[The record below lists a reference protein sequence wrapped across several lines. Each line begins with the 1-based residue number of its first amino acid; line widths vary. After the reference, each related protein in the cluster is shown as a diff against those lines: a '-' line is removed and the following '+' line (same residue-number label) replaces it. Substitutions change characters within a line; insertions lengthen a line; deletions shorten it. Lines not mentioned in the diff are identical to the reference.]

1 MFKIAVIPIDNR
13 PICYDLIQDVLSIDK
28 NIELFMPDISYLGG
42 LTTKS
47 DTDKIFEFI
56 ENLKNIDY
64 LIVSLDTIAYGG
76 LVASRRCNDTF
87 EEIKE
92 RIEKFKDLVSEK
104 AKKILAFSSVMRISN
119 NNINEEEKEYW
130 AQWGKRIFDW
140 SYYFHKTEAEKSYNC
155 VHNAIPSN
163 ILNDYLE
170 TRRRNFD
177 INKLY
182 LSWAR
187 EGFFDTLIFSK
198 DDCAEFGLNVK
209 EANELAEIIQKEEI
223 ENAKIK
229 TGADEIPLSL
239 ITRALSYDANIKIKP
254 LFLEEK
260 SINLISKYEDISILN
275 CVLGQI
281 ELAGLEVDMEKPD
294 LTMIINNFEYEQ
306 GDLVLGD
313 RINFIKKDINFPK
326 TSYFIADVNNANG
339 ADKDFIEKL
348 FDKNLENNFG
358 YCAYN
363 TSANTIGCAIFCAA
377 VKYLAMKNNSYN
389 NSAFLKFQF
398 IRFLDD
404 WAYQAISRKYV
415 RESAPCFKQA
425 LFEKE
430 SELNKNAQK
439 ICDFLSYY
447 PSKIKYSL
455 PWDRSFEIRIQ
466 IENEIK

>member
-1 MFKIAVIPIDNR
+1 MVKIAVIPIDNR

-28 NIELFMPDISYLGG
+28 NIKLFMPEISCLGG
-42 LTTKS
+42 LTAKS
-47 DTDKIFEFI
+47 DTERIFKFI
-56 ENLKNIDY
+56 NSLSEVDY

-76 LVASRRCNDTF
+76 LVSSRRCNDTF
-87 EEIKE
+87 EEIRE
-92 RIEKFKDLVSEK
+92 RIETFKDLASEK

-130 AQWGKRIFDW
+130 SQWGKRIFDW
-140 SYYFHKTEAEKSYNC
+140 SYYFHKTEVEKSYNC
-155 VHNAIPSN
+155 VHNTIPSN

-209 EANELAEIIQKEEI
+209 EANELAEIIQKENI
-223 ENAKIK
+223 KNVKIK

-239 ITRALSYDANIKIKP
+239 ITRALSHDANIKIKP

-294 LTMIINNFEYEQ
+294 LTMIINNFEYKQ

-313 RINFIKKDINFPK
+313 RINFIKKEINFPK
-326 TSYFIADVNNANG
+326 NSYFIADVNNANG
-339 ADKDFIEKL
+339 SDKDFIEKL
-348 FDKNLENNFG
+348 FVENLDNYFG
-358 YCAYN
+358 YCGYN
-363 TSANTIGCAIFCAA
+363 TSANTIGCAIFCAV
-377 VKYLAMKNNSYN
+377 VKYLAVKNNLYDEQ
-389 NSAFLKFQF
+389 AFLRFQF
-398 IRFLDD
+398 IRLLDD
-404 WAYQAISRKYV
+404 WAYQSISRKHI
-415 RESAPCFKQA
+415 RESAPNYKQA

-430 SELNKNAQK
+430 NELDLNAQRICEFLNFYPDK
-439 ICDFLSYY
+439 I
-447 PSKIKYSL
+447 IYSL
-455 PWDRSFEIRIQ
+455 PWDRSFEIRIKL
-466 IENEIK
+466 EKEII